1 MTLTRDAALDLDYR
15 ALFEAGP
22 GPCLVLTPELTIVTA
37 NSAYLSATMTSR
49 ETIVGRGLFEVFP
62 DNPDDP
68 AADGVANLRSSLERV
83 QKTRRPDAMAVQK
96 YDVRRP
102 ESEGGAFEVRYWS
115 PVNSPLLDG
124 EGRLLCILHRV
135 EDVTE
140 FMRVREEERA
150 QVRLNAELR
159 IRADAMEAE
168 VFRRAQELQQA
179 NQELRALHA
188 ALEQRVH
195 ARTAELEAKNEEL
208 QREIEARRQA
218 QAALSRSEEQ
228 LRHSQK
234 MEAVG
239 RLAGSIAHDFNNL
252 LSVILSY
259 SVMLQR
265 DLKPMDPIRADVE
278 SIRKAG
284 ERAADLTRQLLAF
297 SRQQVLAPRLVDLND
312 SVHELERMVARLLGE
327 DVELCLHYERA
338 VWPVRVDP
346 GQMDQVLMNLI
357 VNARDAMPRGGQ
369 LTLETKNVV
378 LDERHANEH
387 LGVLPGSYV
396 LIAVSDTGIGMDKA
410 TQARIFEPFFTTKG
424 AGRGTGLG
432 LATAFGIVKQSGGTI
447 WVYSELNKGTTF
459 KVYLPKAEGP
469 GETYPDMLEPKTL
482 HGTETI
488 LLVEDEDEV
497 RIVAREILR
506 RHGYDVLDAR
516 NAGEALLTC
525 ERFKEAIHLLLTD
538 VIMPQVS
545 GRELAERLARLRPD
559 MKVLF
564 MSGYTENAIVH
575 HGILDSGIAY
585 LQKPLV
591 PDALARRVRAVLDS
605 PPRNTAFPQSG

>member
-1 MTLTRDAALDLDYR
+1 MTSDAAAELDYR

-37 NSAYLSATMTSR
+37 NDAYLSATMTTR
-49 ETIVGRGLFEVFP
+49 EAIVGRGLFDVFP
-62 DNPDDP
+62 DNPNDP
-68 AADGVANLRSSLERV
+68 GADGVANLRSSLERV
-83 QKTRRPDAMAVQK
+83 LKTGRPDAMAVQK

-102 ESEGGAFEVRYWS
+102 DSEGGAFETRFWS
-115 PVNSPLLDG
+115 PNNSPVFDSD
-124 EGRLLCILHRV
+124 GRLIALLHRV

-140 FMRVREEERA
+140 FMCVREEERA
-150 QVRLNAELR
+150 QERLNQELK
-159 IRADAMEAE
+159 IRAEAMEAE
-168 VFRRAQELQQA
+168 VYRRAQELQQA
-179 NQELRALHA
+179 NQDLRALHA
-188 ALEQRVH
+188 ELEQRVH

-208 QREIEARRQA
+208 RQEAEARRQA

-265 DLKPMDPIRADVE
+265 DLKPMDPIRGDVE

-284 ERAADLTRQLLAF
+284 ERAAELTRQLLAF
-297 SRQQVLAPRLVDLND
+297 SRQQVLAPRLVDMND
-312 SVHELERMVARLLGE
+312 AVHELERMVTRLLGE
-327 DVELCLHYERA
+327 DVELSLHYERS

-369 LTLETKNVV
+369 LTIETRNVV
-378 LDERHANEH
+378 LDERHAREH
-387 LGVLPGSYV
+387 LGVAPGAYV
-396 LIAVSDTGIGMDKA
+396 LIAVSDTGVGMDKA
-410 TQARIFEPFFTTKG
+410 TQGRIFEPFFTTKG
-424 AGRGTGLG
+424 VGKGTGLG
-432 LATAFGIVKQSGGTI
+432 LATAFGIVQQSGGTI
-447 WVYSELNKGTTF
+447 WVYSEPGKGSTF

-469 GETYPDMLEPKTL
+469 GEPYQDYAEPRTL
-482 HGTETI
+482 NGTETI
-488 LLVEDEDEV
+488 LLVEDENEV

-525 ERFKEAIHLLLTD
+525 ERFKEPIHLLLTD
-538 VIMPQVS
+538 VVMPQMS
-545 GRELAERLARLRPD
+545 GRELSERLLRLRPE

-591 PDALARRVRAVLDS
+591 PDALARRVRAVLDA
-605 PPRNTAFPQSG
+605 PARTTGFPHSG